1 MSQTKNIHK
10 LTLISFI
17 KALFDKTTPLKIKLI
32 VGMALAYTVFP
43 ADILPDIFGPLGFV
57 DDAAAITILT
67 SLAMNLLEQHR
78 MRQPIDTKDVTPN
91 LNPYK

>member
-1 MSQTKNIHK
+1 MRQTKNFQK

-17 KALFDKTTPLKIKLI
+17 KALFDKATPLKIKLI

-43 ADILPDIFGPLGFV
+43 ADVLPDIFGPLGFV

-78 MRQPIDTKDVTPN
+78 MKQPVITKDVTPN
-91 LNPYK
+91 